1 MAIVL
6 DNEIESKVQ
15 KLAEVRHCTAQ
26 SIMTEAI
33 RQFVEREE
41 KRERLW
47 QDGLAAWHEY
57 RETGLHVTMEEMDS
71 WLAKLE
77 TGEDAE
83 LPKCHV

>member
-6 DNEIESKVQ
+6 DNEIENKVQ
-15 KLAEVRHCTAQ
+15 KLAEARHCTAQ

-47 QDGLAAWHEY
+47 QDGLAAWQEY
-57 RETGLHVTMEEMDS
+57 QETGSHVTMEEMDS

-77 TGEDAE
+77 TGENAE